1 MRVYFLSDLPCAL
14 FVNGMHLGQVDGF
27 ARRIELSPVDGAFC
41 ECKRADCLP
50 VRFRFDEDFLFSP
63 PEGVRLFFYRGA
75 VAVRLAEFVRADPS
89 LRVVWQ
95 KHFAGRLLTLCVQGR
110 VVLNFER
117 EKKFV
122 QIALPLAF
130 DRCRASAAGENVL
143 LETDGA
149 FAIVGREG
157 ELLALSDGT
166 VRERGNTVVADV
178 PLGDALRHVM
188 RCRYEQ
194 GKLTA
199 CEVVAARAPDETSAA
214 LALFESV
221 LAGIDPACC
230 LAPALQPKAGLLR
243 AFLGDFSAVI
253 PLGEGEVGL
262 AVRRRERV
270 FDVRGYKVTLEG
282 GKVSNILPLDD

>member
-63 PEGVRLFFYRGA
+63 PEGVRL
-75 VAVRLAEFVRADPS
+75 
-89 LRVVWQ
+89 
-95 KHFAGRLLTLCVQGR
+95 LTLCVQGR

-130 DRCRASAAGENVL
+130 ERCRASAAGENVL

-166 VRERGNTVVADV
+166 VRERGNAVVADV